1 MPLLPILF
9 TRQMLSRLFGDKEP
23 RDIRAMETAFRT
35 VADNDSAI
43 STAIDGDNTTAN
55 STQQQKS
62 DYIDFDL
69 NAPVL
74 EQPGRLHYNQTD
86 DTLNIGHKDGVVQQV
101 GQEQYA
107 HVINNT
113 GSEVAN
119 GTAVGTNGVSSE
131 GKKQIKKYI
140 ADSTLDA
147 NTFLGLATHDLSNG
161 EEGMI
166 TTFGLVR
173 GINTTGSPYGQSWA
187 AGDNVYVDPDTAGNL
202 TNVKPTAPNLV
213 IDVGPVL
220 IADATNGEIF
230 VKTLI
235 ALDKLYGEF
244 VRTTNATALSP
255 NTAYAIGPTA
265 ASNAHGIFLTNTT
278 RLVVEESGLFEISVN
293 AQVKSNSAS
302 GKTIQ
307 LWFRKNGADLANTT
321 TYFTL
326 DANNSYGSVYKSDF
340 FSLAANDYLE
350 VMYAVDDVNIILAA
364 TAATAYSPASS
375 SALITVT
382 QVQQ

>member
-1 MPLLPILF
+1 MF
-9 TRQMLSRLFGDKEP
+9 MATFSREMLRRLFGDKEP
-23 RDIRAMETAFRT
+23 RDLRAMESAFKT
-35 VADNDSAI
+35 VANNDNAI
-43 STAIDGDNTTAN
+43 ETALDGDNTTAN
-55 STQQQKS
+55 GTQQAKA

-74 EQPGRLHYNQTD
+74 EQPGRLHYNVTD

-113 GSEVAN
+113 GSTVEN
-119 GTAVGTNGVSSE
+119 GIAVGTNGVSSE

-173 GINTTGSPYGQSWA
+173 DINTTGSPYSQTWS

-202 TNVKPTAPNLV
+202 TNVKPTAPDLV
-213 IDVGPVL
+213 IDVGVVL

-230 VKTLI
+230 VKPLV
-235 ALDKLYGEF
+235 AMDKLYGEF
-244 VRTTNATALSP
+244 VRTTDATAQST
-255 NTAYAIGPTA
+255 NTAYAIAPNAT
-265 ASNAHGIFLTNTT
+265 SNAHGISLTNTS
-278 RLVVEESGLFEISVN
+278 RLVVEESGLFEIAVN
-293 AQVKSNSAS
+293 AQAKSSS
-302 GKTIQ
+302 SSKKTIQ
-307 LWFRKNGADLANTT
+307 LWFRKNGANLANTT

-326 DANNSYGSVYKSDF
+326 DANNSYGSIYKSDF

-350 VMYAVDDVNIILAA
+350 VMYAVDDVNIILSA

>member
-1 MPLLPILF
+1 MF
-9 TRQMLSRLFGDKEP
+9 MATFSREMLRRLFGDKEP
-23 RDIRAMETAFRT
+23 RDLRAMESAFKT
-35 VADNDSAI
+35 VANNDNAI
-43 STAIDGDNTTAN
+43 ETALDGDNTTAN
-55 STQQQKS
+55 GTQQAKA

-74 EQPGRLHYNQTD
+74 EQPGRLHYNVTD

-113 GSEVAN
+113 GSTVEN
-119 GTAVGTNGVSSE
+119 GIAVGTNGVSSE

-173 GINTTGSPYGQSWA
+173 DINTTGSPYSQTWS

-202 TNVKPTAPNLV
+202 TNVKPTAPDLV
-213 IDVGPVL
+213 IDVGIVL
-220 IADATNGEIF
+220 TVDATNGQIF
-230 VKTLI
+230 VKPLVVMQ
-235 ALDKLYGEF
+235 KLYGEF
-244 VRTTNATALSP
+244 VRTTNATAQSA
-255 NTAYAIGPTA
+255 NTAYAIGPNGI
-265 ASNAHGIFLTNTT
+265 SNAHGISLTNTS
-278 RLVVEESGLFEISVN
+278 RIVVEESGLYEISVN

-302 GKTIQ
+302 GKTIH
-307 LWFRKNGADLANTT
+307 LWFRKNGVNLANTS

-326 DANNSYGSVYKSDF
+326 DSNNSYGSIYKSDF

-350 VMYAVDDVNIILAA
+350 VMYAVDDVNIILSA